1 MSTLTR
7 SKNFAGRLALLV
19 VLSVALLACG
29 AKEPQS
35 FTVGILNVGETTS
48 DGVAGFQEGLAEL
61 GYVEGENI
69 TYIYDGP
76 SIDMETLAV
85 NAQKM
90 VDQQPDLV
98 FTISRQD
105 TAALRALDPDIPI
118 IFVASYDVVAHGF
131 AETLQRPGKNASGVR
146 FEIPFERT
154 IDLMLEID
162 PTIKTVYLPHSGQ
175 TTIMPTMGDTLEA
188 YFAKRGDDIELI
200 AQQLDVKDVL
210 ENGLTGVP
218 EDFDHLA
225 LPPDGGLMPILGQ
238 IVALAM
244 ERKVAISI
252 PLAIPRPGG
261 VFLGYGGSYALHGKQ
276 AARMADKVL
285 RGQYDINE
293 LPVEPGEYYLSIN
306 LEVAQAIGL
315 EVPDRI
321 LQQAEWIFRP
331 GGN

>member
-1 MSTLTR
+1 MSTLTK
-7 SKNFAGRLALLV
+7 SKNLASRFALLAM
-19 VLSVALLACG
+19 LSVALLACG

-35 FTVGILNVGETTS
+35 YTVGILSLMEAAS
-48 DGVAGFQEGLAEL
+48 YGVVGFQEGLAEL

-76 SIDMETLAV
+76 SNDMETLAV
-85 NAQKM
+85 YAQRM

-105 TAALRALDPDIPI
+105 IAALRALDPDIPI
-118 IFVASYDVVAHGF
+118 IFVAAYDVVAEGF
-131 AETLQRPGKNASGVR
+131 AETLQRPGKNASGVQ
-146 FEIPFERT
+146 FENPFERT
-154 IDLMLEID
+154 IDLMLVID
-162 PTIKTVYLPHSGQ
+162 PTIKTVYLPYSGQ
-175 TTIMPTMGDTLEA
+175 TKAMPIMGDALEA
-188 YFAKRGDDIELI
+188 YFAKRGDGIELI
-200 AQQLDVKDVL
+200 AQQLDVQDVL

-218 EDFDHLA
+218 EDFDHIA
-225 LPPDGGLMPILGQ
+225 VPPDAVLAQAMGQ
-238 IVALAM
+238 IIALAM
-244 ERKVAISI
+244 ERKVATSV
-252 PLAIPRPGG
+252 PVAIPESAG
-261 VFLGYGGSYALHGKQ
+261 VFLGYGGSLDLYVKQ

-306 LEVAQAIGL
+306 LEMAQAIGL

-331 GGN
+331 QD